1 MSAPAFDPSASAAS
15 TSAAALTRDD
25 MRADIARALSIPPE
39 QVGLDDNLADLGLDS
54 MRVMD
59 LISGWEERQP
69 NLDYT
74 EFMEHETLAA
84 WWDIVARAQA
94 A

>member
-1 MSAPAFDPSASAAS
+1 MSAPAFDPSASAP

-39 QVGLDDNLADLGLDS
+39 QVGPDDNLADLGLDS

-74 EFMEHETLAA
+74 
-84 WWDIVARAQA
+84 D
-94 A
+94 